1 MNYEIRPWG
10 TAFNPTCH
18 CPKCGTPMHNDHDRQ
33 SSIEV
38 RACFKCGNRVYP
50 EYPKRPGTKNMVPKD
65 VENLAA

>member
-1 MNYEIRPWG
+1 
-10 TAFNPTCH
+10 
-18 CPKCGTPMHNDHDRQ
+18 MHNDHDRQ